1 MSDRLG
7 TIEPGKLADLI
18 VVAGDPLQDIRMTR
32 RVRLVVK
39 AGIAYD
45 PAELLESA
53 RGRLGPASQDDA
65 DWWKGRL
72 RFASAREEQP

>member
-1 MSDRLG
+1 MAEPVA
-7 TIEPGKLADLI
+7 EPG
-18 VVAGDPLQDIRMTR
+18 RM
-32 RVRLVVK
+32 RVSRLVVK
-39 AGIAYD
+39 VGIVYN

-53 RGRLGPASQDDA
+53 RGRLGPASPDDA